1 MTETVTLA
9 LSELRSLITKAA
21 RGAGLSWGLAEEAGW
36 AAEWLARHGM
46 PAADWATIWL
56 AARIDGATSSVEVGV
71 QLADELVNGVALEGR
86 ALPDGLST
94 PGYLLP
100 FLHRIAR
107 ERASVTITSTSGH
120 VVSVSSEGQVAFGP
134 FWAPQSCCWT
144 LSKGSS
150 SPPKYGTATRPS
162 VSRSVLECLDGLAL
176 LTTVPQSTSSRL
188 DAGSS
193 TGDND

>member
-36 AAEWLARHGM
+36 AAEWLARRGL
-46 PAADWATIWL
+46 PAADWATTWL
-56 AARIDGATSSVEVGV
+56 AARIDGAESPVEAGV
-71 QLADELVNGVALEGR
+71 LLADDLVNGVAPEGW
-86 ALPDGLST
+86 ALPDGLSA
-94 PGYLLP
+94 PGFLLP
-100 FLHRIAR
+100 FLHRIANG
-107 ERASVTITSTSGH
+107 RATLALTSPSGH
-120 VVSVSSEGQVAFGP
+120 VVSVSAEGRVEFGP
-134 FWAPQSCCWT
+134 NWAPQSCGWV
-144 LSKGSS
+144 LSNASD
-150 SPPKYGTATRPS
+150 PPPEYGAATRTS
-162 VSRSVLECLDGLAL
+162 VSKSVLECLDGLAL

>member
-1 MTETVTLA
+1 MSETVTLA

-36 AAEWLARHGM
+36 AAEWLARRGL

-56 AARIDGATSSVEVGV
+56 AARIDGATSPVEIGI
-71 QLADELVNGVALEGR
+71 QLADQLVNRVAPESR

-100 FLHRIAR
+100 FLHRIAHA
-107 ERASVTITSTSGH
+107 EASVAVTSTSGH
-120 VVSVSSEGQVAFGP
+120 VVSVSAEGQVEFGP
-134 FWAPQSCCWT
+134 FWAPLSCDWT
-144 LSKGSS
+144 VFKISNA
-150 SPPKYGTATRPS
+150 PPKLGIATRHT
-162 VSRSVLECLDGLAL
+162 VSNSVLECLDGLAL
-176 LTTVPQSTSSRL
+176 LTTVPQSRSSRR

-193 TGDND
+193 TSDND